1 MSGKRISIRARRAV
15 SGYLFILPF
24 IIGFLCFMLLP
35 LVDSF
40 WMSLCRVDVT
50 AGQGFQTTFIGLDN
64 YIRAFTIDPEFNK
77 LLSEEIGVM
86 VTHTIAILV
95 VSFVIAIVLN
105 QEFKGR
111 AFVRAIQGKEG
122 VIPPMIGRFAPTPS
136 GRLHLGNLLCAM
148 LAYLSARSQGGQFLL
163 RIEDVDIPRCPRA
176 LAQQAIDDLRFLGF
190 RWDAPPLYQS
200 ERSGVYQDV
209 LNRLRRE
216 GHVYPC
222 FCTRAQLH
230 ATVAPN
236 LGDTQFIYPG
246 TCAHL
251 TPEEAAER
259 AKTRAPAMRL
269 RVPDETITFTDRVFG
284 AQAENLARDCGDFLL
299 QRSDGLFGYQ
309 LAVVVD
315 DALSGVTEVVRGR
328 DILSAT
334 PRQIYLQHL
343 LGYPQPAYAHIPL
356 LMDAQGRRLAKRDRD
371 LDLSALSKR
380 FSPEEILG
388 FLAWSA
394 GIQPEMRPTTLD
406 ALIPLFSWDKIPR
419 TDLRLPAEIFPEGA
433 ST

>member
-1 MSGKRISIRARRAV
+1 
-15 SGYLFILPF
+15 
-24 IIGFLCFMLLP
+24 
-35 LVDSF
+35 
-40 WMSLCRVDVT
+40 
-50 AGQGFQTTFIGLDN
+50 
-64 YIRAFTIDPEFNK
+64 
-77 LLSEEIGVM
+77 
-86 VTHTIAILV
+86 
-95 VSFVIAIVLN
+95 
-105 QEFKGR
+105 
-111 AFVRAIQGKEG
+111 
-122 VIPPMIGRFAPTPS
+122 MIGRFAPTPS

-259 AKTRAPAMRL
+259 AQTRAPAMRL

-315 DALSGVTEVVRGR
+315 DAAQGITLVTRGR
-328 DILSAT
+328 DLFDSTWIHVL
-334 PRQIYLQHL
+334 LQHL
-343 LGYPQPAYAHIPL
+343 LGLPVPDYLHHRLIRDGL
-356 LMDAQGRRLAKRDRD
+356 GKRLAKRDDAR
-371 LDLSALSKR
+371 AIAQYR
-380 FSPEEILG
+380 AQG
-388 FLAWSA
+388 VLAA
-394 GIQPEMRPTTLD
+394 DIIAMVFG
-406 ALIPLFSWDKIPR
+406 
-419 TDLRLPAEIFPEGA
+419 GG
-433 ST
+433 